1 MIMNQEATEPKQV
14 VTEEREL
21 KFSCSSLEDLREQLR
36 EMEAERLA
44 AAGSEDN
51 WIYDR
56 KNKLKTAN
64 QLLRLRIDRKGAR
77 LTYKGAP
84 RFEDEVKVRVELE
97 TEVDDSDQIH
107 SILENLGFGVVH
119 RYQKKREEWHVGGVT
134 VALDHTPIGDFVEFE
149 GDGAGAVA
157 RRFGFDLEQSE
168 RRSYVELYE
177 SYRERNPDAP
187 PNMVFP

>member
-1 MIMNQEATEPKQV
+1 MNQEAPEPKSV
-14 VTEEREL
+14 VPEEREL
-21 KFSCSSLEDLREQLR
+21 KFSCASLEDLREQLR
-36 EMEAERLA
+36 EKEAERLA

-56 KNKLKTAN
+56 KSKLKNAHE
-64 QLLRLRIDRKGAR
+64 LLRLRIDRKGAH

-84 RFEDEVKVRVELE
+84 RFEDEAKVRVELE
-97 TEVDDSDQIH
+97 TEVDDADTMH

-134 VALDHTPIGDFVEFE
+134 IALDHTPIGDFVEFE

-157 RRFGFDLEQSE
+157 RRFGFDLKQAE
-168 RRSYVELYE
+168 RLSYVELYE
-177 SYRERNPDAP
+177 SYREQNPDAP
-187 PNMVFP
+187 PDMVFP

>member
-1 MIMNQEATEPKQV
+1 MNQEAPEPKQLV
-14 VTEEREL
+14 PEEREL
-21 KFSCSSLEDLREQLR
+21 KFSCSSLEDLRERLR

-56 KNKLKTAN
+56 KNKLKNAH
-64 QLLRLRIDRKGAR
+64 QLLRLRIDRTGAR

-84 RFEDEVKVRVELE
+84 RFEEEVKIRVELE
-97 TEVDDSDQIH
+97 TGVDDSDQIH
-107 SILENLGFGVVH
+107 SILENLGFEVVH
-119 RYQKKREEWHVGGVT
+119 RYQKKREEWYVGGVT

-157 RRFGFDLEQSE
+157 RRVGFDREQSE

-177 SYRERNPDAP
+177 SYREQNPDAP
-187 PNMVFP
+187 PDMVFP

>member
-1 MIMNQEATEPKQV
+1 MSKSDEKSKQDEPSV
-14 VTEEREL
+14 EREL
-21 KFSCSSLEDLREQLR
+21 KFACSSLEDLRERLR
-36 EMEAERLA
+36 EMEAERLSA
-44 AAGSEDN
+44 ANSEDN

-56 KNKLKTAN
+56 KDELKSSQ
-64 QLLRLRIDRKGAR
+64 QLLRLRVDRKGAR

-84 RFEDEVKVRVELE
+84 RFENEVKVRVEHE
-97 TEVDDSDQIH
+97 TEVDDADQIH
-107 SILENLGFGVVH
+107 NILESLGYKVFR

-168 RRSYVELYE
+168 RLSYVELYE
-177 SYRERNPDAP
+177 SYREKNPDAP
-187 PNMVFP
+187 PDMVFP

>member
-1 MIMNQEATEPKQV
+1 MNQEATETKAAVP
-14 VTEEREL
+14 EEKEL
-21 KFSCSSLEDLREQLR
+21 KFSCPSLEDLRERLR

-56 KNKLKTAN
+56 KSKLINA
-64 QLLRLRIDRKGAR
+64 QELLRLRIDRKGAR

-84 RFEDEVKVRVELE
+84 RFEDDVKIRVEHE
-97 TEVDDSDQIH
+97 TEVEDADQIH
-107 SILENLGFGVVH
+107 SILENLGFSVVH

-149 GDGAGAVA
+149 GDGAGSIA

-168 RRSYVELYE
+168 RLSYVELYQ
-177 SYRERNPDAP
+177 SYREQNPDAP
-187 PNMVFP
+187 PDMVFP

>member
-1 MIMNQEATEPKQV
+1 MSREATEQRD
-14 VTEEREL
+14 TASEEREL
-21 KFSCSSLEDLREQLR
+21 KFACSSLEDLREQLR
-36 EMEAERLA
+36 AMEAERLA

-56 KNKLKTAN
+56 RNKLKSGH
-64 QLLRLRIDRKGAR
+64 QLLRLRIDRKGAH

-84 RFEDEVKVRVELE
+84 RFEDEVKVRVEHE
-97 TEVDDSDQIH
+97 TEVSDADQIH
-107 SILENLGFGVVH
+107 SILENLGFAVVH

-149 GDGAGAVA
+149 GDGAGAIA

-168 RRSYVELYE
+168 RLSYVELYE
-177 SYRERNPDAP
+177 SYREQNPDAP
-187 PNMVFP
+187 PDMVFP

>member
-157 RRFGFDLEQSE
+157 RPFGFDLEQSE

>member
-1 MIMNQEATEPKQV
+1 MNLETPEIEPAV
-14 VTEEREL
+14 PEEKEL
-21 KFSCSSLEDLREQLR
+21 KFSCPSLEDLREQLR

-56 KNKLKTAN
+56 KGKLKETN

-77 LTYKGAP
+77 LTFKGAP
-84 RFEDEVKVRVELE
+84 RFEDEVKIRVEHE
-97 TEVDDSDQIH
+97 TEVEDADQIH
-107 SILENLGFGVVH
+107 SILENLGFEVMR

-168 RRSYVELYE
+168 RLSYVELYE
-177 SYRERNPDAP
+177 SYREENPDAP
-187 PNMVFP
+187 PDMVFP